1 MKWPQKLLPSIFT
14 PKITW
19 SEYYCCSST
28 LAVFGGYG
36 QEFGHKFVKRR
47 LKLGHEI
54 WTWTRTQ
61 TRENSKPR
69 TWIWTWIQTCVSAEL
84 WCRTAFDFRTIWV
97 TCVNPLLTMS
107 TYCYTIN
114 DSVTIKCYKC
124 ILLNSHFRSTSFLN
138 RSTNFEISYVSMK
151 KLVPP
156 RGSTRRHGFRPPRTL
171 TVYSSTSTSSN

>member
-1 MKWPQKLLPSIFT
+1 M
-14 PKITW
+14 
-19 SEYYCCSST
+19 
-28 LAVFGGYG
+28 FGGYE
-36 QEFGHKFVKRR
+36 QEFGQRR

-54 WTWTRTQ
+54 WTWTP

-97 TCVNPLLTMS
+97 TCVNLLLTMS

-124 ILLNSHFRSTSFLN
+124 ILLNSHFRSTSFPN

-151 KLVPP
+151 KLV
-156 RGSTRRHGFRPPRTL
+156 RHMVLLVLKARVQASTDADTPFVHSHQL
-171 TVYSSTSTSSN
+171 QLIELYKMVVYNGVTCGGTW